1 MLKGCGHAD
10 GAARALRILEGM
22 PAGGIL
28 LTDAGSRSPFR
39 ISPEPFALP
48 RETISTLAR
57 QGRLWLKFLKAAQ
70 EIYFRAG
77 RGEAPAFVVEYLDA
91 GKPERLLEFGRMNR
105 FRPRFPPVIRPD
117 ILLTDNGLSACEL
130 DSVPGGFGLLD
141 CLSRLYAREGCVP
154 VGGADGMASGFMRA
168 MAFASGKEKPAIA
181 IAVSE
186 ESRMYLP
193 EMRWMAEM
201 LAAQGGWCRAVAPSE
216 LEVGTD
222 GIRLDAVRIDAIY
235 RFFELFDLP
244 NLPIAED
251 LFSAAKMKQ
260 VALVPPPKPFLEEKI
275 LFALLH
281 HPALAGL
288 WEECLGEPEFLE
300 LQSIVIPTWVMDN
313 RPIPPHA
320 VVAGFLAGGKTLSS
334 WKGLERLT
342 QREREF
348 VVKPS
353 GFSADAWGSHG
364 VSFGQ
369 DLSRGDWMEAV
380 NEALEAFPERPHVIQ
395 PYKRPAVVPVRW
407 LDESTGEIREGEGR
421 VRLTPYYFVTG
432 PEEAELSGILATI
445 CPTDKKAVHGMPDAV
460 MAPCIE
466 ARE

>member
-1 MLKGCGHAD
+1 
-10 GAARALRILEGM
+10 M
-22 PAGGIL
+22 PPGGIL
-28 LTDAGSRSPFR
+28 LTDSGSLSPFR
-39 ISPEPFALP
+39 ISPEPFPLP
-48 RETISTLAR
+48 QETVSALAR
-57 QGRLWLKFLKAAQ
+57 QGRLWLKFLKASQ
-70 EIYFRAG
+70 EIYFRSA
-77 RGEAPAFVVEYLDA
+77 RGEAPGFVVEYLDA
-91 GKPERLLEFGRMNR
+91 GKPERLVEYGRMNR
-105 FRPRFPPVIRPD
+105 FRQRFPPIIRPD
-117 ILLTDNGLSACEL
+117 ILLTDTGLSACEL

-141 CLSRLYAREGCVP
+141 CLSRLYANEGCVP
-154 VGGADGMASGFMRA
+154 VGGADGMSAGFMRA
-168 MAFASGKEKPAIA
+168 MEYAAGREKPSIA

-193 EMRWMAEM
+193 EMRWMAEK
-201 LAAQGGWCRAVAPSE
+201 LTAAGSWCRAVSPDS
-216 LEVGTD
+216 LEAGTD
-222 GIRLDAVRIDAIY
+222 GIRLDGVRLDAIY

-244 NLPIAED
+244 NLPKVDD

-260 VALVPPPKPFLEEKI
+260 VALAPPPKPFLEEKL

-288 WEECLGEPEFLE
+288 WEECLGEPEFAE
-300 LQSIVIPTWVMDN
+300 LRSLIIPTWVMDN

-320 VVAGFLAGGKTLSS
+320 VIAGLLAGGKPLSS

-353 GFSADAWGSHG
+353 GFSEDAWGSHG

-395 PYKRPAVVPVRW
+395 PYRRPSIVPVRW
-407 LDESTGEIREGEGR
+407 LDPASGEIREGEGR

-432 PEEAELSGILATI
+432 PDEAELSGILATI

-460 MAPCIE
+460 MAPCI
-466 ARE
+466 ASPS

>member
-1 MLKGCGHAD
+1 MLTGCGHTD
-10 GAARALRILEGM
+10 GAARARRIMEGF
-22 PAGGIL
+22 PPGGIL
-28 LTDAGSRSPFR
+28 LTESGLKSPFR
-39 ISPEPFALP
+39 ISPEPFSLP
-48 RETISTLAR
+48 KDTVSAIAR
-57 QGRLWLKFLKAAQ
+57 QGRLWLKFLRAAQ
-70 EIYFRAG
+70 EIYFRSV

-91 GKPERLLEFGRMNR
+91 GKPERLVEFGRMNR
-105 FRPRFPPVIRPD
+105 FRTRFPPIIRPD
-117 ILLTDNGLSACEL
+117 ILLTDDGLSACEL
-130 DSVPGGFGLLD
+130 DSIPGGFGLLD
-141 CLSRLYAREGCVP
+141 CLSRLYTREGCVP
-154 VGGADGMASGFMRA
+154 VGGPDGMASGFLKA
-168 MAFASGKEKPAIA
+168 MEFAAGREKPAIA

-193 EMRWMAEM
+193 EMRWMADM
-201 LAAQGGWCRAVAPSE
+201 LGEKGGWCKTVAPSALKAGPE
-216 LEVGTD
+216 GVRLEGVP
-222 GIRLDAVRIDAIY
+222 IEVIY

-244 NLPIAED
+244 NLPTAED

-260 VALVPPPKPFLEEKI
+260 VMLTPPPKAFLEEKL

-281 HPALAGL
+281 HPGLAGL
-288 WEECLGEPEFLE
+288 WEECMGEPEFLE
-300 LQSIVIPTWVMDN
+300 LKSIVIPTWVMDS

-320 VVAGFLAGGKTLSS
+320 VVAGLLAGGKPLSS
-334 WKGLERLT
+334 WKDLGRLT

-353 GFSADAWGSHG
+353 GFSKEAWGSHG

-395 PYKRPAVVPVRW
+395 PYRRPSVVPVRW
-407 LDESTGEIREGEGR
+407 LDASTGEIREGEGR

-432 PEEAELSGILATI
+432 PEDAELSGILATI

-460 MAPCIE
+460 MVPCME
-466 ARE
+466 EL